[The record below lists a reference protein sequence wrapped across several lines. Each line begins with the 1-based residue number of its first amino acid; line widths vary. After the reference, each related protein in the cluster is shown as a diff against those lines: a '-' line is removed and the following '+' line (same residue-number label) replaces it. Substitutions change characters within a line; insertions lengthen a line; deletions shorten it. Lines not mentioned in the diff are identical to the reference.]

1 MEDRFNTFLVL
12 CRLLNY
18 RRTAEELNLSQ
29 PAVTKQ
35 IQGIER
41 DYGVKLFSYE
51 SRKLSLTK
59 EGMIVENHA
68 KALAFNDQD
77 LRVKLRKPAGR
88 MLRIGAT
95 KSIGD
100 FLLAP
105 YLESWISEASHQL
118 SLTVDNTQRLLQM
131 LDDAMIDFAFV
142 EGFFN
147 KGRYAY
153 RVLVQEPFTGICSL
167 DHPFRGKEVD
177 VSQLKGQTL
186 LVREKGSG
194 TRDMLEHALNAM
206 GEDLDVFSRIITSS
220 SLHVIKSLARKNLGI
235 SFVYETVAKSDST
248 LSTFNVKGMSSSHD
262 FSAVWIDGTGSRK
275 DLDDF
280 LKI

>member
-177 VSQLKGQTL
+177 VSQLKGLTL